1 MWPRRSSTFRVWDF
15 LCDQGW
21 SQENPN
27 DPLASFSKQGCLV
40 LSQSRVLSPSF
51 PKQGCLVLL
60 VLGQSCLGYGVA
72 GFLER
77 LPTTLRS
84 AYGLMRL
91 ALPTRERTGSL
102 LCTSPSGFPVSW

>member
-1 MWPRRSSTFRVWDF
+1 MWPRRSSTLRVWDF

-21 SQENPN
+21 SQENPD
-27 DPLASFSKQGCLV
+27 DPLA
-40 LSQSRVLSPSF
+40 SF

-72 GFLER
+72 GFLEG
-77 LPTTLRS
+77 LPTTLRCPLP
-84 AYGLMRL
+84 AYELRRL

-102 LCTSPSGFPVSW
+102 LCTSPSGCPVPW